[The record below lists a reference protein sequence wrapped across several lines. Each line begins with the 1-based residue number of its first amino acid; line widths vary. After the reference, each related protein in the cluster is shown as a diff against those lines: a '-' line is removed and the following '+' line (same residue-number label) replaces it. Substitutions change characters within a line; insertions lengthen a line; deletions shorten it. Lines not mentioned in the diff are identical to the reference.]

1 MFIKKI
7 RFQRTKG
14 AKIESGWWIGK
25 YEYAK
30 DCVMLDSNYN
40 PLPRDKENCFCW
52 DFATDWTNPVV
63 IQVSED

>member
-25 YEYAK
+25 YEYAE
-30 DCVMLDSNYN
+30 DCIILDSKYN
-40 PLPRDKENCFCW
+40 PIIKDKNGCLCW
-52 DFATDWTNPVV
+52 DYVTDWKNPVL
-63 IQVSED
+63 IQVDNN

>member
-25 YEYAK
+25 YEVCRRLYHI
-30 DCVMLDSNYN
+30 
-40 PLPRDKENCFCW
+40 RF
-52 DFATDWTNPVV
+52 
-63 IQVSED
+63 